1 MNVVDASVWVSYYN
15 AADVNNAASATWFK
29 QQLNS
34 QTPLV
39 IPTLALLEI
48 GGAIARRIGQTQAR
62 NIISNLSSLSY
73 LIIIEVDDTLGRQAA
88 TLAIDLRLR
97 GADAVYVAVAQYFN
111 LPLITWDAEI
121 NNRSKSLIQVNTP

>member
-121 NNRSKSLIQVNTP
+121 INRSKSLIQVNTP

>member
-1 MNVVDASVWVSYYN
+1 MIVVDASVWVSYYN
-15 AADVNNAASATWFK
+15 FADANNAASATWFK

-39 IPTLALLEI
+39 IPTLALPEI
-48 GGAIARRIGQTQAR
+48 GGAIARRMDQTQAR
-62 NIISNLSSLSY
+62 NIISNLRNLSS

-111 LPLITWDAEI
+111 LPLITWDVEI
-121 NNRSKSLIQVNTP
+121 INRSKNVIQVNTP